1 MARGFGAAFGVG
13 TTDAISTALASS
25 ETLMSVFAILYRNGG
40 GGSGTGRIY
49 NQTNGSNIQV
59 NNANSKLGFT
69 RNRDGGVNGVWE
81 CDTTTIPTGSEFRF
95 LLTYDG
101 GSLANDPAVWIN
113 GVSQTLTEVTTPLST
128 LRTSSNPYVIGS
140 RTGGLNNWDGWLAEF
155 AVWYGVLLNA
165 DQADYLTVD
174 GGSPLFFPN
183 GLICYVPMVRDVV
196 DREGAVPTVT
206 GTAVQVHPRIIYP
219 PSLRQIHVGRYVLS
233 VTPTAGLL
241 TLSGVDPTVVLGSV
255 SVTPTAG
262 ILTLSGVDPTVL
274 IGVQSAPGYGFIDVR
289 TVGSGQLS
297 AITAGSGE
305 VIVIPAGL

>member
-13 TTDAISTALASS
+13 ATDAITTALASS
-25 ETLMSVFAILYRNGG
+25 ATLMSVFAILYRNGG
-40 GGSGTGRIY
+40 GGSGEGRIY
-49 NQTNGSNIQV
+49 NQTNGSQIRV
-59 NNANSKLGFT
+59 NNANSKLSFT
-69 RNRDGGVNGVWE
+69 RNRDTPFINGVWE
-81 CDTTTIPTGSEFRF
+81 CDTTTIPTGSEFRV

-113 GVSQTLTEVTTPLST
+113 GVSQTVTVVTTPAGT
-128 LRTSSNPYVIGS
+128 LRTSSNPYIIGS
-140 RTGGLNNWDGWLAEF
+140 RTGGINNWDGWLAEF
-155 AVWYGVLLNA
+155 AVWHGVLLNA

-183 GLICYVPMVRDVV
+183 GLVCYVPMVRDVV

-241 TLSGVDPTVVLGSV
+241 TLSGVDPTV
-255 SVTPTAG
+255 
-262 ILTLSGVDPTVL
+262 L